1 MGQPQRDYATRLPYG
16 YWFEPETRQEH
27 LFDRGYNGIASRPVD
42 KPWEVV
48 VHPLRA
54 YIPING
60 PRVEEWFY
68 TGNSEPGRDDAAL
81 RLCERILA
89 RFCSGNDVRVWLKVN
104 RKRDLHLPN
113 SLLPKTRGRY
123 LPKSIPV
130 VMAEEEL
137 AGADVERGNSPILPP
152 DHESLG

>member
-16 YWFEPETRQEH
+16 YWFDPETRQEH

-48 VHPLRA
+48 IHPLRT
-54 YIPING
+54 YLPGTG
-60 PRVEEWFY
+60 PRVESWFY
-68 TGNSEPGRDDAAL
+68 TYSEPGRDDAAL
-81 RLCERILA
+81 CMCERVLA
-89 RFCSGNDVRVWLKVN
+89 RFCSGNDVRVWLKEN
-104 RKRDLHLPN
+104 RERALHLRN
-113 SLLPKTRGRY
+113 TLLPKTRGRY

-137 AGADVERGNSPILPP
+137 AGENVSYTSFERIPA